1 LPLIVVMLFS
11 FNASNSAASF
21 TGVSLRWY
29 RRLLGNDAILSALG
43 NSLLLAVVSSLL
55 ALMIGTLIGYGM
67 YRHRHRKL
75 GWLI

>member
-1 LPLIVVMLFS
+1 MKRGSFHKGLRGFWWLTLGFLYLPLIVVMLFS

-43 NSLLLAVVSSLL
+43 NSP
-55 ALMIGTLIGYGM
+55 TY
-67 YRHRHRKL
+67 
-75 GWLI
+75 